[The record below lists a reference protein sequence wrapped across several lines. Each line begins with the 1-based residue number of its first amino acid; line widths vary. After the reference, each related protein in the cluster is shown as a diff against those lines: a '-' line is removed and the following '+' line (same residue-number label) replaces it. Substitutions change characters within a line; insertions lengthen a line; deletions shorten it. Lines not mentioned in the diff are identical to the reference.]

1 MAWFRQ
7 LCAGTKE
14 VRGTFPFATMHL
26 GLVIACL
33 YVIFHRSGARWR
45 TAGRML
51 TVLFAVF
58 IFFAIVIP
66 AFPRFTEQLRL
77 LSPIAALTAS
87 IVAGFRH
94 AKAFPRSGRDSTSVG
109 PNQSPSVS

>member
-1 MAWFRQ
+1 VAPATKSGLLPTFVVHFR
-7 LCAGTKE
+7 
-14 VRGTFPFATMHL
+14 ATMHL
-26 GLVIACL
+26 GLFIACL

-45 TAGRML
+45 TAGRMV
-51 TVLFAVF
+51 TVLFAVL
-58 IFFAIVIP
+58 IFFAFVVA

-94 AKAFPRSGRDSTSVG
+94 AKAFPRAGRDS
-109 PNQSPSVS
+109 NQSPTVS